1 MDEKRVSITINFV
14 IHFKICTGFFSPF
27 FLVKSD
33 MICQLATQIESQ
45 PAPNQ
50 ANQAKTRSFLS
61 KITSRCKPK
70 PAAVNRDSNLES
82 ELRQYVNHFD
92 NSIGAYNDEDI
103 DPLQYFKVF
112 QWQIFLYRII
122 GKI

>member
-1 MDEKRVSITINFV
+1 
-14 IHFKICTGFFSPF
+14 
-27 FLVKSD
+27 

-92 NSIGAYNDEDI
+92 NSIGADNDEDI